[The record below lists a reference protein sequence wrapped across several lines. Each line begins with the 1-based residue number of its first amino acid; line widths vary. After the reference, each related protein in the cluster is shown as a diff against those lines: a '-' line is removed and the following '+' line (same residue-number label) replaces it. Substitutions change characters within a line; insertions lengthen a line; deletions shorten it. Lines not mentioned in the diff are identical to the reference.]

1 MRWLVLVAL
10 LGCRHAPPT
19 SDCAGATLI
28 VTAMDNEMDP
38 ILVKTQ
44 ASGLV
49 GDRFVCGSFAGR
61 KVLLAIIGVGP
72 TLARQST
79 ESLLA
84 HRDVAAIVMVGI
96 AGGLD
101 RALRVGDVTV
111 PRRWARHDAVA
122 AQWLDVDP
130 ALLARAR
137 ARTAPPLE
145 TCSDPAACDPVAKL
159 AIGGSGV
166 TGTQFVADPGRG
178 AELVQRLDADVVDME
193 TAEVA
198 AVAARHH
205 VPFIAIRAVSDLVWT
220 GQSRAM
226 ISAHDNL
233 AAANAAAE
241 AAELLRD

>member
-10 LGCRHAPPT
+10 LGCRHAPAA

-61 KVLLAIIGVGP
+61 KVLLAIVGVGP
-72 TLARQST
+72 AFARQST

-84 HRDVAAIVMVGI
+84 HRDVAAVVMVGI

-111 PRRWARHDAVA
+111 PRRWSRHDAL
-122 AQWLDVDP
+122 AQWIDVDP

-137 ARTAPPLE
+137 ARTAPQLA
-145 TCSDPAACDPVAKL
+145 TCDDRAVCDPVAKL

-166 TGTQFVADPGRG
+166 TGTQFVAAPALG
-178 AELVQRLDADVVDME
+178 AELVQRFDADVVDME

-198 AVAARHH
+198 AVAAHYH
-205 VPFIAIRAVSDLVWT
+205 VPFIAIRGISDLVWT
-220 GQSRAM
+220 GRSQAM
-226 ISAHDNL
+226 IATHDNL

-241 AAELLRD
+241 AAELLRDL